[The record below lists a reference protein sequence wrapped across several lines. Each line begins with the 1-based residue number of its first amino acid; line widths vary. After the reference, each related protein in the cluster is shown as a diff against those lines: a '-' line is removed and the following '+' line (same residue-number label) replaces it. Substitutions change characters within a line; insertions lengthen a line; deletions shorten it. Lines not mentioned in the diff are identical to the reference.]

1 MLRPINA
8 STDDL
13 RQFGIYES
21 IASLLLK
28 LAMPTVGY
36 QTAVAACPQAV
47 YSKKRRNH
55 D

>member
-21 IASLLLK
+21 IAPLLLK
-28 LAMPTVGY
+28 LAMPTILQNSTLNYVSTGK
-36 QTAVAACPQAV
+36 Q
-47 YSKKRRNH
+47 KKKGGNC
-55 D
+55 